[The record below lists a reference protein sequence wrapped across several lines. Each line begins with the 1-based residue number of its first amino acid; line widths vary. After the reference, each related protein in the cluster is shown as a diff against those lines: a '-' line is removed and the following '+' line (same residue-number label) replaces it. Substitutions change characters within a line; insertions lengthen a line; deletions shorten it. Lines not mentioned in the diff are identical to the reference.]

1 MSTSGKPVVET
12 DVLVVGS
19 GPAGATSAAL
29 LGMYGVKH
37 MLVTK
42 YGWLADTPRAHITNQ
57 RAMEVLRDLG
67 LEQKAIAQGTPQN
80 LMANNVF
87 CESLAGEELGRLYS
101 WGNHPMRRAEYELA
115 SPTAMCDLPQNLLE
129 PILLEAAGQRGTAI
143 RLNTEFVDLVQNPD
157 HVTATV
163 KDRLSG
169 ETYQIRAKYL
179 IGADGGRS
187 RVAEV
192 VGLPMEGQMG
202 RAGSMN
208 IVAQVD
214 LTKYVAYRPS
224 VLYWVLQPGA
234 RIGGI
239 GAGVV
244 RMVRPWNEW
253 LFIWGYDIEQGEP
266 ELTKDDAIAVV
277 RNLVG
282 DESLD
287 VTIRS
292 TSTWTVNEMYA
303 SRYAAGRVLCMGD
316 AVHRHP
322 PSNGLGSNTSIQD
335 AYNLCWKLKLVLENR
350 ASSSLLESYSA
361 ERQPVGKQIVKRA
374 NKSIGDFGPIF
385 EAVGLLSSADP
396 VEARKNIEARKA
408 PTPEGKDRRRKL
420 YQAIA
425 QKSYEFNCHG
435 VEMNQRYASSAVVSD
450 GSPEPAFIRDHEL
463 HYHPTTW
470 PGAHLPHAWL
480 EHRGERKSTLD
491 LTGKGHFTLL
501 TGVGG
506 ERWKKAAAA
515 VQAAYGVAVQV
526 VTIGPAGCDA
536 LDIYADWYRLSEV
549 DEDGCVV
556 VRPDMYVA
564 WRAKAITS
572 NASDELVA
580 VFGKLL
586 GRSAEADCELQVSV
600 VAA

>member
-1 MSTSGKPVVET
+1 MANTARTTVET

-19 GPAGATSAAL
+19 GPAGGAAAAL

-37 MLVTK
+37 ILVTK

-67 LEQKAIAQGTPQN
+67 LEAKAIAQATPQH

-101 WGNHPMRRAEYELA
+101 WGNHPARRADYDLA
-115 SPTAMCDLPQNLLE
+115 SPVSICDLPQNFLE

-143 RLNTEFVDLVQNPD
+143 RFNTEFVDLVQD
-157 HVTATV
+157 ADGVSATV

-169 ETYQIRAKYL
+169 ESYEIRAKYL

-192 VGLPMEGQMG
+192 IGLPMLGQMG

-208 IVAQVD
+208 IIVQAD
-214 LTKYVAYRPS
+214 LAKYVAHRPS

-234 RIGGI
+234 QIGGI
-239 GAGVV
+239 GAGLV

-253 LFIWGYDIEQGEP
+253 LFIWGYDIEQGERQ
-266 ELTKDDAIAVV
+266 LTDDEAISIV

-282 DESLD
+282 DETLE
-287 VTIRS
+287 VTVRS

-303 SRYAAGRVLCMGD
+303 GHYSSGRVFCMGD

-322 PSNGLGSNTSIQD
+322 PTNGLGSNTSIQD
-335 AYNLCWKLKLVLENR
+335 AYNLCWKLKLVLENK
-350 ASSSLLESYSA
+350 ASPALLDSYSA
-361 ERQPVGKQIVKRA
+361 ERQPVGKQIVTRA
-374 NKSIGDFGPIF
+374 NKSIGDFPPIF
-385 EAVGLLSSADP
+385 EAVGLLSSTDP
-396 VEARKNIEARKA
+396 VQARKNIEARKA
-408 PTPEGKDRRRKL
+408 PTEEGKARRKKL
-420 YQAIA
+420 YEAIA
-425 QKSYEFNCHG
+425 HKSYEFNCHG

-450 GSPEPAFIRDHEL
+450 GTPEPAFTRDREL
-463 HYHPTTW
+463 YYQATTW
-470 PGAHLPHAWL
+470 PGAHLPHVWI
-480 EHRGERKSTLD
+480 EHHGLRKSTLD
-491 LTGKGHFTLL
+491 LAGKGRFTLL
-501 TGVGG
+501 TGIGG
-506 ERWKKAAAA
+506 ECWNAAAAA
-515 VQAAYGVAVQV
+515 VEAAYGLPVDV
-526 VTIGPAGCDA
+526 VSIGPAGRDA
-536 LDIYADWYRLSEV
+536 QDIYADWYRQSEV

-564 WRAKAITS
+564 WRAKQAVA
-572 NASDELVA
+572 NASDVLIG
-580 VFGKLL
+580 VFGRLL
-586 GRSAEADCELQVSV
+586 GHTVETDRSEAS
-600 VAA
+600 VAAA

>member
-1 MSTSGKPVVET
+1 MNTSSKPLIET

-37 MLVTK
+37 LLVTK
-42 YGWLADTPRAHITNQ
+42 FGWLADTPRAHITNQ
-57 RAMEVLRDLG
+57 RAMEVLRELG
-67 LEQKAIAQGTPQN
+67 VEQKVIAQGTPQN

-87 CESLAGEELGRLYS
+87 CDSLAGEEFGRLYS
-101 WGNHPMRRAEYELA
+101 WGNHPTRRAEYELA
-115 SPTAMCDLPQNLLE
+115 SPTSMCDVPQNLLE

-143 RLNTEFVDLVQNPD
+143 RFNSEFVDLVQNSD
-157 HVTATV
+157 HVTATIT
-163 KDRLSG
+163 DRLSG
-169 ETYQIRAKYL
+169 ESYQIRAKYL
-179 IGADGGRS
+179 IGADGARS

-202 RAGSMN
+202 LSGSMN

-214 LTKYVAYRPS
+214 LTKYVAHRPS

-234 RIGGI
+234 RMGV

-253 LFIWGYDIEQGEP
+253 LFIWGYDMERGAPKIS
-266 ELTKDDAIAVV
+266 TDDAVQIV

-282 DESLD
+282 DESLE

-303 SRYAAGRVLCMGD
+303 SNYAAGRVFCMGD

-322 PSNGLGSNTSIQD
+322 PTNGLGSNTSIQD

-350 ASSSLLESYSA
+350 ASPTLLDTYSA
-361 ERQPVGKQIVKRA
+361 ERQPVGRQVVKRA
-374 NKSIGDFGPIF
+374 NKSIRDTGLIF
-385 EAVGLLSSADP
+385 EALGLLSSSDP
-396 VEARKNIEARKA
+396 LKARETIEARKA
-408 PTPEGKDRRRKL
+408 PTPEGKNRRRSI

-425 QKSYEFNCHG
+425 NKSYEFNCHG
-435 VEMNQRYASSAVVSD
+435 VEMNQRYASSAIVSD
-450 GSPEPAFIRDHEL
+450 ASPEPPFLRDHEL

-470 PGAHLPHAWL
+470 PGAHLPHAWV
-480 EHRGERKSTLD
+480 EQRGKRKSTLD
-491 LTGKGHFTLL
+491 LAGKGRFTLL
-501 TGVGG
+501 TGIGG
-506 ERWKKAAAA
+506 GCWKDAA
-515 VQAAYGVAVQV
+515 VAVEAAYGLEVDV
-526 VTIGPAGCDA
+526 VSIGPAGCDA

-556 VRPDMYVA
+556 VRPDLYVA
-564 WRAKAITS
+564 WRAKEAIP
-572 NASDELVA
+572 NASDVLVE
-580 VFGKLL
+580 VFGRVL
-586 GRSAEADCELQVSV
+586 GRRTEVTDGPEAVGI
-600 VAA
+600 A

>member
-1 MSTSGKPVVET
+1 MAMMPRTTVET

-19 GPAGATSAAL
+19 GPAGGTAAAL

-67 LEQKAIAQGTPQN
+67 LEEKAVAQATPQH

-101 WGNHPMRRAEYELA
+101 WGNHPARRADYELA
-115 SPTAMCDLPQNLLE
+115 SPVSICDLPQNFLE
-129 PILLEAAGQRGTAI
+129 PILLEAAGQRGTSI
-143 RLNTEFVDLVQNPD
+143 RFNTEFIDLVQD
-157 HVTATV
+157 ADGVSATV

-169 ETYQIRAKYL
+169 ETYEIRAKYL

-192 VGLPMEGQMG
+192 IGLPMQGQMG

-208 IVAQVD
+208 IIVQAD
-214 LTKYVAYRPS
+214 LTRYVAHRPS

-234 RIGGI
+234 QIGGI
-239 GAGVV
+239 GAGLV

-253 LFIWGYDIEQGEP
+253 LFIWGYDIEQGERQ
-266 ELTKDDAIAVV
+266 LTDDEAISIV

-282 DESLD
+282 DESLE
-287 VTIRS
+287 VTVRS

-303 SRYAAGRVLCMGD
+303 GHYSSGRVFCMGD

-322 PSNGLGSNTSIQD
+322 PTNGLGSNTSIQD
-335 AYNLCWKLKLVLENR
+335 AYNLCWKLKLVLENK
-350 ASSSLLESYSA
+350 ATPALLDSYSA
-361 ERQPVGKQIVKRA
+361 ERQPVGEQIVTRA
-374 NKSIGDFGPIF
+374 NKSIGDFPPIF

-396 VEARKNIEARKA
+396 DQAKRNIEARKA
-408 PTPEGKDRRRKL
+408 PTEEGKARRKKL
-420 YQAIA
+420 YAAIA
-425 QKSYEFNCHG
+425 HKRYEFNCHG

-450 GSPEPAFIRDHEL
+450 GTAEPAFTRDHEL
-463 HYHPTTW
+463 YYHATTW
-470 PGAHLPHAWL
+470 PGAHLPHVWV
-480 EHRGERKSTLD
+480 EHHGARKSTLD
-491 LTGKGHFTLL
+491 LVGKGRFTLL
-501 TGVGG
+501 TGIGG
-506 ERWKKAAAA
+506 ECWRAAAAA
-515 VQAAYGVAVQV
+515 VEAAYGLPVDV
-526 VTIGPAGCDA
+526 VSIGPAGCDA
-536 LDIYADWYRLSEV
+536 QDIYADWYRQSEV

-564 WRAKAITS
+564 WRAKQAAAG
-572 NASDELVA
+572 ASDVLVG
-580 VFGKLL
+580 VFGQLL
-586 GRSAEADCELQVSV
+586 GRAAETGGSEAS
-600 VAA
+600 VAAA

>member
-1 MSTSGKPVVET
+1 MATMPRTTVET

-19 GPAGATSAAL
+19 GPAGGTAAAL

-37 MLVTK
+37 ILVTK

-67 LEQKAIAQGTPQN
+67 LEEKAVAQATPQH

-101 WGNHPMRRAEYELA
+101 WGNHPARRADYELA
-115 SPTAMCDLPQNLLE
+115 SPVSICDLPQNFLE
-129 PILLEAAGQRGTAI
+129 PILLEAAGQRGTSI
-143 RLNTEFVDLVQNPD
+143 RFNTEFIDLVQD
-157 HVTATV
+157 ADGVSATV

-169 ETYQIRAKYL
+169 ETYEIRAKYL

-192 VGLPMEGQMG
+192 IGLPMQGQMG

-208 IVAQVD
+208 IIVQAD
-214 LTKYVAYRPS
+214 LTRYVAHRPS

-234 RIGGI
+234 QIGGI
-239 GAGVV
+239 GAGLV

-253 LFIWGYDIEQGEP
+253 LFIWGYDIEQGERQ
-266 ELTKDDAIAVV
+266 LTDDEAISIV

-282 DESLD
+282 DESLE
-287 VTIRS
+287 VTVRS

-303 SRYAAGRVLCMGD
+303 GHYSSGRVFCMGD

-322 PSNGLGSNTSIQD
+322 PTNGLGSNTSIQD
-335 AYNLCWKLKLVLENR
+335 AYNLCWKLKLVLENK
-350 ASSSLLESYSA
+350 ATPALLDSYSA
-361 ERQPVGKQIVKRA
+361 ERQPVGEQIVTRA
-374 NKSIGDFGPIF
+374 NKSIGDFPPIF

-396 VEARKNIEARKA
+396 DQAKRNIEARKA
-408 PTPEGKDRRRKL
+408 PTEEGKARRKKL
-420 YQAIA
+420 YAAIA
-425 QKSYEFNCHG
+425 HKSYEFNCHG

-450 GSPEPAFIRDHEL
+450 GTAEPAFTRDHEL
-463 HYHPTTW
+463 YYHATTW
-470 PGAHLPHAWL
+470 PGAHLPHVWV
-480 EHRGERKSTLD
+480 EHHGARKSTLD
-491 LTGKGHFTLL
+491 LVGKGRFTLL
-501 TGVGG
+501 TGIGG
-506 ERWKKAAAA
+506 ECWRAAAAA
-515 VQAAYGVAVQV
+515 VEAAYGLPVDV
-526 VTIGPAGCDA
+526 VSIGPAGCDA
-536 LDIYADWYRLSEV
+536 QDIYADWYRQSEV

-564 WRAKAITS
+564 WRAKQAAAG
-572 NASDELVA
+572 ASDVLVG
-580 VFGKLL
+580 VFGQLL
-586 GRSAEADCELQVSV
+586 GRAAETGGSEAS
-600 VAA
+600 VAAA